1 MDIPLT
7 PDLTSTI
14 IDRMGPITSATIIF
28 RTQGPAHFSRFP
40 GSAWRGAF
48 GYSLK
53 RLVCIMPRQPCETCS
68 LREVCAFPQV
78 FQPPGPRDALILA
91 RYQNAP
97 CAFVLDPSET
107 PTNGFY
113 APNETLSV
121 TFRTFGRTT
130 RFAPYV
136 LRALLEAAAKG
147 VGPDRVRLSP
157 ILLQSGLTSTPASP
171 QVTFNFDAAAAA
183 LSPFRPV
190 VPALPPEP
198 ITLRFTTPLRLR
210 IRNDLVTPARFRPA
224 HLLAAAVRR
233 LSLLALC
240 FGDDALRL
248 DFLAL
253 LSTASH
259 LEWTDHSFDWVE
271 TVRRSARQKTTMQM
285 GGIVGR
291 AVLDLGGTPQLWPF
305 LWIGQWLHI
314 GKSATMGFG
323 RYRIT
328 TS

>member
-1 MDIPLT
+1 MGIPLT
-7 PDLTSTI
+7 AALARTI
-14 IDRMGPITSATIIF
+14 TDCIGPITSATIIF
-28 RTQGPAHFSRFP
+28 RAEEQARFARFP

-48 GYSLK
+48 GHSLK
-53 RLVCIMPRQPCETCS
+53 KLVCIMPHQPCEACA

-78 FQPPGPRDALILA
+78 FQPPGPRDAPILA

-97 CAFVLDPSET
+97 SAFVLDPSET
-107 PTNGFY
+107 PTQGFY
-113 APNETLSV
+113 VSGGTLSL
-121 TFRTFGRTT
+121 TLRMFGRTT

-136 LRALLEAAAKG
+136 LRALLDAAAKG
-147 VGPDRVRLSP
+147 VGPDRARLSP
-157 ILLQSGLTSTPASP
+157 ILLQPNLALTQLSP
-171 QVTFNFDAAAAA
+171 QVTFSFDAAAAA

-253 LSTASH
+253 LSTAPH
-259 LEWTDHSFDWVE
+259 LEWADHSFDWVE
-271 TVRRSARQKTTMQM
+271 TVRRSARQKATMQM